1 MVGVRHVMIGSRR
14 LEVHDGTFGQC
25 RRSGAG
31 IGDRRNPGSECL
43 EKREERCGDARKETS
58 PDHT

>member
-43 EKREERCGDARKETS
+43 EKREERSGETRKETS